1 MKRSQIGIDEKI
13 ERQKQ
18 VVSNAKDKYDGELTK
33 LEALMK
39 KRRELQKKELF
50 DAFETSDKTLAEVME
65 FLKGSTK
72 DS

>member
-18 VVSNAKDKYDGELTK
+18 VVSHVKDKYDAELTK

-39 KRRELQKKELF
+39 KRRELQKKELI
-50 DAFETSDKTLAEVME
+50 DAFETSDRTLAEILE
-65 FLKGSTK
+65 FLKDRTE
-72 DS
+72 DT

>member
-18 VVSNAKDKYDGELTK
+18 SVSHAKDKYDAELTK
-33 LEALMK
+33 LETLMK

-50 DAFETSDKTLAEVME
+50 DAFETSDRTLAEILE
-65 FLKGSTK
+65 FLK
-72 DS
+72 

>member
-18 VVSNAKDKYDGELTK
+18 VVSHVKDKYDAELTK

-39 KRRELQKKELF
+39 KRRELQKKKLI
-50 DAFETSDKTLAEVME
+50 DAFETSDRTLAEVLE
-65 FLKGSTK
+65 FLK
-72 DS
+72 DRAEEA

>member
-18 VVSNAKDKYDGELTK
+18 VVSHVKDKYDAELTK

-39 KRRELQKKELF
+39 KRRELQKKELI
-50 DAFETSDKTLAEVME
+50 DAFETSDRTLAEVLE
-65 FLKGSTK
+65 FLK
-72 DS
+72 DRAEEA

>member
-18 VVSNAKDKYDGELTK
+18 VVSHVKDKYDAELTK

-39 KRRELQKKELF
+39 KRRELQKKELI
-50 DAFETSDKTLAEVME
+50 DAFETSDRTLAEILE
-65 FLKGSTK
+65 FLKDRSE
-72 DS
+72 DA

>member
-18 VVSNAKDKYDGELTK
+18 VVSHVKDKYDAELTK

-39 KRRELQKKELF
+39 KRRELQKKELL
-50 DAFETSDKTLAEVME
+50 DAFETSDRTLAEVLE
-65 FLKGSTK
+65 FLK
-72 DS
+72 DRAEEA

>member
-18 VVSNAKDKYDGELTK
+18 VVSHVKDKYDAELAK

-39 KRRELQKKELF
+39 KRRELQKKELI
-50 DAFETSDKTLAEVME
+50 DAFETSDRTLAEILE
-65 FLKGSTK
+65 FLKDRTE
-72 DS
+72 DA

>member
-65 FLKGSTK
+65 FLKDSTE

>member
-18 VVSNAKDKYDGELTK
+18 VVSHVKDKYDAELTK

-39 KRRELQKKELF
+39 KRRELQKKELI
-50 DAFETSDKTLAEVME
+50 DAFETSDRTLAEILE
-65 FLKGSTK
+65 FLK
-72 DS
+72 DRAEDA

>member
-18 VVSNAKDKYDGELTK
+18 VVSHVKDKYDAELTK

-39 KRRELQKKELF
+39 KRRELQKKELI
-50 DAFETSDKTLAEVME
+50 DAFETSDRTLAEILE
-65 FLKGSTK
+65 FLKDRTE
-72 DS
+72 DA

>member
-18 VVSNAKDKYDGELTK
+18 VVSHVKDKYDAELTK

-39 KRRELQKKELF
+39 KRRELQKKELI
-50 DAFETSDKTLAEVME
+50 DAFETSDRTLAEILE
-65 FLKGSTK
+65 FLKDRTEEA
-72 DS
+72 

>member
-18 VVSNAKDKYDGELTK
+18 VVSHVKDKYDAELTK

-39 KRRELQKKELF
+39 KRRELQKKELI
-50 DAFETSDKTLAEVME
+50 DAFETSDRTLAEVLE
-65 FLKGSTK
+65 FLK
-72 DS
+72 DRAEDA

>member
-1 MKRSQIGIDEKI
+1 MKRSQIGIEEKI

-18 VVSNAKDKYDGELTK
+18 VVSHAKDKYDAELAK

-50 DAFETSDKTLAEVME
+50 DAFETSDRTLAEILE
-65 FLKGSTK
+65 FLK
-72 DS
+72 DRAEDA